1 MNMNEIC
8 ARQCPDDM
16 ILETLIAD
24 QEVSHL
30 SVRERIEVIES
41 AMFKC
46 EQLHI
51 PVGHAFAD
59 GLYMRQILIPKGT
72 LLTSK
77 FHKYEQ
83 LDVMLQG
90 DMSIVTNDGVARV
103 KAPMIGASKPGM
115 KRLGYA
121 HEDTLWI
128 TVHATRETSVE
139 TLEKMLFA
147 DSYEELERFEIE
159 KHRNDYRQMLIECGY
174 SHETAREQS
183 ENAEDQ
189 ITIPLEDY
197 GIKVGDSLIEGQGI
211 FATAGISEG
220 EPIAPVRIDGM
231 RTQAGRFTNHSAEP
245 NAIMTLRE
253 DGNIDLVALRSIHE
267 EEITVDY
274 RQSLKLSGANV
285 IKEDQPC
292 QE

>member
-1 MNMNEIC
+1 MNEIC
-8 ARQCPDDM
+8 ARQCPDDT

-30 SVRERIEVIES
+30 SVRERIELIED

-59 GLYMRQILIPKGT
+59 GLYMRQIMIPKGT

-90 DMSIVTNDGVARV
+90 DMSIVTNDGVVRV
-103 KAPMIGASKPGM
+103 KAPMIGTSTPGM

-128 TVHATRETSVE
+128 TVHATKETSIE

-147 DSYEELERFEIE
+147 DSYEEMERFEIE
-159 KHRNDYRQMLIECGY
+159 RHREDYGQMLIECGF
-174 SHETAREQS
+174 SHETARAQS
-183 ENAEDQ
+183 ENTGDQ
-189 ITIPLEDY
+189 ITISLEDH
-197 GIKVGDSLIEGQGI
+197 GIKVADSLIEGQGI
-211 FATAGISEG
+211 FAVGGISEG
-220 EPIAPVRIDGM
+220 ETIAPARISGM
-231 RTQAGRFTNHSAEP
+231 RTQAGRFTNHSAAP
-245 NAIMTLRE
+245 NAIMTMRE
-253 DGNIDLVALRSIHE
+253 GGNIDLVALRNINE

-274 RQSLKLSGANV
+274 RQSLKLSVANV

-292 QE
+292 RE